1 MARIGLVS
9 LGCPKNL
16 VDSESVLGALVTVG
30 HEIVADDTEADIIIV
45 NTCGFLESAKEEALQ
60 EIRRAVEMKDD
71 GVCVGVIVTGCL
83 PQRSPELFGKDSGID
98 AVLGIDPASSI
109 VDTVNSVLEN
119 KTVSDVRAVSSTWTE
134 QPARM
139 LSTPEWMA
147 YLKISDGCTNRC
159 AYCTIPDIRGPFRS
173 RPEEMVVEEAK
184 RLAELG
190 VRELI
195 LIGQD
200 LTQYGEDLG
209 QKNLLPSLLEK
220 LNEVEGIHWIRL
232 MYCYP
237 SKVTDELISAIARL
251 DKVAKYMDLPVQH
264 GDDKVL
270 RTMNRRGTAGDYLAL
285 IKKMRAQIPDIA
297 LRTTFI
303 VGFPGETDQEFKNLL
318 GFVKDAQFDR
328 VGAFAYSR
336 EDGTPAGILP
346 DQIPEDIKESRL
358 DELMSL
364 QQEISLRRNQNWIG
378 RKIDVMIEGYTE
390 DGVYGR
396 SFRDAPDIDGLVYIR
411 GRRVEPG
418 EIIRV
423 KIKQAEE
430 YDLFA

>member
-1 MARIGLVS
+1 
-9 LGCPKNL
+9 
-16 VDSESVLGALVTVG
+16 VLGALVTVG

>member
-71 GVCVGVIVTGCL
+71 GVCVGVVVTGCL

-318 GFVKDAQFDR
+318 GFVKEAQFDR

-411 GRRVEPG
+411 GRRIEPG

>member
-16 VDSESVLGALVTVG
+16 VDSESVLGALVAVG
-30 HEIVADDTEADIIIV
+30 HEIVADDTEADVIII

-60 EIRRAVEMKDD
+60 EIRRAVDMKDD
-71 GVCVGVIVTGCL
+71 GVCVGVVVTGCL
-83 PQRSPELFGKDSGID
+83 PQRTPELFGADSGID

-109 VDTVNSVLEN
+109 VDTVNAVLEN
-119 KTVSDVRAVSSTWTE
+119 KVVSDVRTISSTWTE
-134 QPARM
+134 HPARM
-139 LSTPEWMA
+139 LSTPGWMA
-147 YLKISDGCTNRC
+147 YLKVSDGCTNRC

-173 RPEEMVVEEAK
+173 RPEEMVVEEAR

-200 LTQYGEDLG
+200 LTQYGQDLG
-209 QKNLLPSLLEK
+209 QTDLLPGLLEK

-237 SKVTDELISAIARL
+237 SKVSDELISAIARL

-264 GDDKVL
+264 GDNRVL
-270 RTMNRRGTAGDYLAL
+270 NAMNRRGTSDQYLSL
-285 IKKMRAQIPDIA
+285 IKNMRAQIPDIA

-303 VGFPGETDQEFKNLL
+303 VGFPGETDQEFQNLL
-318 GFVKDAQFDR
+318 NFVKEAQFDR
-328 VGAFAYSR
+328 VGAFAYSQ
-336 EDGTPAGILP
+336 EPGTPAALLA
-346 DQIPEDIKESRL
+346 DQIPEDLKEARL
-358 DELMSL
+358 DELMCL

-378 RKIDVMIEGYTE
+378 RKLDVMIEGYTE

-418 EIIRV
+418 EIVRV
-423 KIKQAEE
+423 KIKRAEE

>member
-1 MARIGLVS
+1 LARIGLVS

-16 VDSESVLGALVTVG
+16 VDSESVLGALVAVG
-30 HEIVADDTEADIIIV
+30 HEIVADDTEADVIII

-60 EIRRAVEMKDD
+60 EIRRAVDMKDD
-71 GVCVGVIVTGCL
+71 GVCVGVVVTGCL
-83 PQRSPELFGKDSGID
+83 PQRTPELFGADSGID

-109 VDTVNSVLEN
+109 VDTVNAVLEN
-119 KTVSDVRAVSSTWTE
+119 KVVSDVRTISSTWTE
-134 QPARM
+134 HPARM
-139 LSTPEWMA
+139 LSTPGWMA
-147 YLKISDGCTNRC
+147 YLKVSDGCTNRC

-173 RPEEMVVEEAK
+173 RPEEMVVEEAR

-200 LTQYGEDLG
+200 LTQYGQDLG
-209 QKNLLPSLLEK
+209 QTDLLPGLLEK

-237 SKVTDELISAIARL
+237 SKVSDELISAIARL

-264 GDDKVL
+264 GDNRVL
-270 RTMNRRGTAGDYLAL
+270 NAMNRRGTSDQYLSL
-285 IKKMRAQIPDIA
+285 IKNMRAQIPDIA

-303 VGFPGETDQEFKNLL
+303 VGFPGETDQEFQNLL
-318 GFVKDAQFDR
+318 NFVKEAQFDR
-328 VGAFAYSR
+328 VGAFAYSQ
-336 EDGTPAGILP
+336 EPGTPAALLA
-346 DQIPEDIKESRL
+346 DQIPEDLKEARL
-358 DELMSL
+358 DELMCL

-378 RKIDVMIEGYTE
+378 RKLDVMIEGYTE

-418 EIIRV
+418 EIVRV
-423 KIKQAEE
+423 KIKRAEE

>member
-1 MARIGLVS
+1 MARIGLIS

-30 HEIVADDTEADIIIV
+30 HEIVADDTEADVIIV

-71 GVCVGVIVTGCL
+71 GVCVGVVVTGCL
-83 PQRSPELFGKDSGID
+83 PQRSPELFGEDSGVD

-109 VDTVNSVLEN
+109 VDAVNSVLEN
-119 KTVSDVRAVSSTWTE
+119 RVISDVRAVSSTWTE

-173 RPEEMVVEEAK
+173 RPVEMVVEEAK

-209 QKNLLPSLLEK
+209 QKNLLPALLEK

-270 RTMNRRGTAGDYLAL
+270 RTMNRRGTAGEYLAL
-285 IKKMRAQIPDIA
+285 INKMRSQIPDIA

-303 VGFPGETDQEFKNLL
+303 VGFPGETDQEFENLL
-318 GFVKDAQFDR
+318 DFVKEAQFDR
-328 VGAFAYSR
+328 MGAFAYSQ
-336 EDGTPAGILP
+336 EPGTPAAILA
-346 DQIPEDIKESRL
+346 DQVPEDLKQARL
-358 DELMSL
+358 DELMCL
-364 QQEISLRRNQNWIG
+364 QQEISLRRNRDWIG
-378 RKIDVMIEGYTE
+378 RKLDVLIEGYTE

-396 SFRDAPDIDGLVYIR
+396 SFRDAPDIDGLVFVR
-411 GRRVEPG
+411 DRRVKPG
-418 EIIRV
+418 EIVRV